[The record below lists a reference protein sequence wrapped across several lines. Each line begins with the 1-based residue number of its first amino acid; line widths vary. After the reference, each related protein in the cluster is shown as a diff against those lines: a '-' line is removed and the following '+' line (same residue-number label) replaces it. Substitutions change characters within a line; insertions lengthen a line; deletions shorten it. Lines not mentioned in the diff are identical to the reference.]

1 MRAPLGPLRDWLAGH
16 WVAGAGFMATALL
29 AITPLLAVLAPLPLV
44 LIFLHSPGYMLHQ
57 LEEHVGDRFRCFA
70 NDRMFDGREALTT
83 CAVLVINVG
92 VVWLLNLGALYA
104 ALAWGA
110 GYGLVAPYAMLVN
123 ALTHI
128 GARLRLG
135 AYNPGLAT
143 AVLLFLPLSVAA
155 ITVIGMEPEVGW
167 RLHAAGLAGALL
179 LHLAIVAHVA
189 LRLRRLPAR

>member
-1 MRAPLGPLRDWLAGH
+1 MRARFGRMESWLADR
-16 WVAGAGFMATALL
+16 WVAGAGFMAAALL
-29 AITPLLAVLAPLPLV
+29 ASTPLLAMVAPLALV
-44 LIFLHSPGYMLHQ
+44 LIFLHSPGYMMHQ
-57 LEEHVGDRFRCFA
+57 VEEHAGDRFRRFA
-70 NDRMFDGREALTT
+70 NDRVFGGREALTT
-83 CAVLVINVG
+83 PAVLVINVG

-135 AYNPGLAT
+135 AYNPGLMT
-143 AVLLFLPLSVAA
+143 AVVLFLPLSVTTIA
-155 ITVIGMEPEVGW
+155 VIGMEPEVGW

-189 LRLRRLPAR
+189 LRLRRLPG